1 MPPPFDAALAAAVKE
16 QEEKTKE
23 KAPYFGASTRDEALE
38 LAAWKEIGKAW
49 NNRAPHTC
57 WKAFVARYPLV
68 DGAATYGI
76 VWYKACTGTQALLS
90 AFPFVASFPLHGA
103 LLARIHA
110 SDHHRTRSASFNRC
124 ISHPCS
130 RGAASALDAA
140 SGARANAV
148 ERRRRRRHTNEKE

>member
-124 ISHPCS
+124 IRITAVEVP
-130 RGAASALDAA
+130 SALVRSLA
-140 SGARANAV
+140 ARAQNAV